1 MHCTPAIRA
10 MIRDNKTFQI
20 PSTIQT
26 SRKLG
31 MITLD
36 DALIEAVNRGDI
48 SKDSAIEFATDRTA
62 MEAKFSPS
70 IKPKEGGVFRW

>member
-1 MHCTPAIRA
+1 MNTTNSAA
-10 MIRDNKTFQI
+10 QI

-31 MITLD
+31 MITMD

-48 SKDSAIEFATDRTA
+48 TKDSAIEFATDRTA
-62 MEAKFSPS
+62 MEAKFAPS
-70 IKPKEGGVFRW
+70 VKPAEGGVFRW